1 MKKLITLTCLLG
13 LFAASN
19 ASAKTEGNYVGL
31 DLIISKEKTKMTTA
45 AGIDN
50 YGNNSQKA
58 FGINYKHAFSVGN
71 NVFVA
76 PGVFF
81 DKLSFNNDD
90 AQFSYRYG
98 AKFDIGYDIN
108 DQFAIYFTNGVA
120 NNRYQYSYSVDDE
133 EFSRNANKAAY
144 FYGLGLSYT
153 PIKDVSFNVEYSTQK
168 TSLKAGAGAENDTR
182 LNLVKVGVAY
192 HF

>member
-1 MKKLITLTCLLG
+1 MKKLITLTAILG
-13 LFAASN
+13 LFATSN

-31 DLIISKEKTKMTTA
+31 DLIVSKEKLKFD
-45 AGIDN
+45 GDN
-50 YGNNSQKA
+50 SSNESQKA
-58 FGINYKHAFSVGN
+58 FGVNYKHAFNLGQ
-71 NVFVA
+71 VFVA

-81 DKLSFNNDD
+81 DKLAFGKNES
-90 AQFSYRYG
+90 QFSYRYG

-108 DQFAIYFTNGVA
+108 DQFAVYFTNGVA
-120 NNRYQYSYSVDDE
+120 NNRYQYVNDNDDTKRA
-133 EFSRNANKAAY
+133 SKASY

-153 PIKDVSFNVEYSTQK
+153 PIKDVSFNLEYSTQK
-168 TSLKAGAGAENDTR
+168 TSLKARTGLENDTR

>member
-1 MKKLITLTCLLG
+1 MKKLITLTAILG
-13 LFAASN
+13 LFAASS

-31 DLIISKEKTKMTTA
+31 DLIISKEKLKVD
-45 AGIDN
+45 GE
-50 YGNNSQKA
+50 NSSNENQKA
-58 FGINYKHAFSVGN
+58 FGVNYKHAFNLGQ
-71 NVFVA
+71 VFVA

-81 DKLSFNNDD
+81 DKLAFGSDE

-108 DQFAIYFTNGVA
+108 DQFAVYFTNGVA
-120 NNRYQYSYSVDDE
+120 NNRYLYLTNEDGDTKK
-133 EFSRNANKAAY
+133 ANKAAY

-153 PIKDVSFNVEYSTQK
+153 PIKDVSFNLEYSTQK
-168 TSLKAGAGAENDTR
+168 TSLKAPTANESDSR